1 MLKFLWSV
9 VWGVAKI
16 ILITGAAF
24 VLLFLIHAEVNHFL
38 RYSVFKCV
46 DKNFTFTDSE
56 AISHFKKH
64 IESELLGYYSYR
76 HATISSDYNKISRG
90 VGDDRESED
99 YGWGVSREDA
109 TYPFQADGISVE
121 FVGSNSSYVQCDMLA
136 CGPILGCEAH

>member
-1 MLKFLWSV
+1 MFKFLLSV

-16 ILITGAAF
+16 ILITVVVF
-24 VLLFLIHAEVNHFL
+24 VLLFLIHAEVNNFL

-56 AISHFKKH
+56 AISHIKKH
-64 IESELLGYYSYR
+64 IESELLGDYSYR
-76 HATISSDYNKISRG
+76 HATISLDYNKISRG

-99 YGWGVSREDA
+99 YGWGVSRKGA
-109 TYPFQADGISVE
+109 SLPFQVEVISVE
-121 FVGSNSSYVQCDMLA
+121 FFGRDTSYVQCDMLA